1 MTKDLVQKRKQELE
15 QQRVQT
21 IATLNAIEGAMQ
33 DCDYWLKQL
42 ESSPETSDSPK
53 E

>member
-21 IATLNAIEGAMQ
+21 IATLNAIEGAVQ

-42 ESSPETSDSPK
+42 EPPPTISDSPK